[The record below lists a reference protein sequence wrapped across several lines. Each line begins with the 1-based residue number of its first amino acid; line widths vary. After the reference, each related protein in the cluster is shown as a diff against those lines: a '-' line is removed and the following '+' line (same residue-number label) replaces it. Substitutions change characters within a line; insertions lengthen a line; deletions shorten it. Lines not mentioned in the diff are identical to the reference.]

1 MRAFRVLL
9 GVLALAVVQPV
20 SALAQQVPMGAEPTE
35 AQHVAT
41 EGTRLMQLLQLLE
54 RAQEAM
60 EQGAEGQ
67 GENALHNARMLLEE
81 LRQDSDHP
89 WLEPTMEELAG
100 VQEAVREGNMT
111 WAEARLD
118 HITDQ
123 LANQVDRESLERTPS
138 D

>member
-1 MRAFRVLL
+1 MRAMHVLF
-9 GVLALAVVQPV
+9 GVVALALVQPV
-20 SALAQQVPMGAEPTE
+20 SAGAQQVPMAAEPGE
-35 AQHVAT
+35 AEHIAT

-54 RAQEAM
+54 RAQEAI

-67 GENALHNARMLLEE
+67 GENALHNARVMLEE

-89 WLEPTMEELAG
+89 WLEPTMEELAN
-100 VQEAVREGNMT
+100 VQAAVREGNMT

-118 HITDQ
+118 HITEQ
-123 LANQVDRESLERTPS
+123 LANQVDREGLERTPS

>member
-1 MRAFRVLL
+1 MRAMGVLL
-9 GVLALAVVQPV
+9 GVLALALVQPV

-35 AQHVAT
+35 AEHVAP
-41 EGTRLMQLLQLLE
+41 EETRLMQLLQLLE
-54 RAQEAM
+54 RAQHAM
-60 EQGAEGQ
+60 EHDAEGQ

-89 WLEPTMEELAG
+89 WLEPTMEEVAD
-100 VQEAVREGNMT
+100 VQEAVREGNMS

-118 HITDQ
+118 HITDE
-123 LANQVDRESLERTPS
+123 LANLIDRESFDRTPS

>member
-1 MRAFRVLL
+1 MTAMRVLL
-9 GVLALAVVQPV
+9 GVLVLALVQPV

-35 AQHVAT
+35 AEHVAT
-41 EGTRLMQLLQLLE
+41 EGTRLMQFLQLLE
-54 RAQEAM
+54 RAQEAI

-89 WLEPTMEELAG
+89 WLEPTMEKVAD
-100 VQEAVREGNMT
+100 VQAAVRVGNMT

-118 HITDQ
+118 HITDE
-123 LANQVDRESLERTPS
+123 LANLIDRESFDRTPS

>member
-1 MRAFRVLL
+1 MRTMRVLFA
-9 GVLALAVVQPV
+9 VLALALVHPV
-20 SALAQQVPMGAEPTE
+20 AAGAQQVPMAAEPGE
-35 AQHVAT
+35 AEHIAP

-67 GENALHNARMLLEE
+67 GENALHNARVLLEE

-100 VQEAVREGNMT
+100 VQAAVREGNMT

-118 HITDQ
+118 HITNQ
-123 LANQVDRESLERTPS
+123 LASQVDRESLERTPS

>member
-1 MRAFRVLL
+1 MRAMRVLL
-9 GVLALAVVQPV
+9 GVVALALVQSV
-20 SALAQQVPMGAEPTE
+20 SAGAQQVPMGAEPTE
-35 AQHVAT
+35 AEHIAT
-41 EGTRLMQLLQLLE
+41 EETRLMQLLQLLE

-60 EQGAEGQ
+60 EHGAEGQ

-118 HITDQ
+118 HITEQ
-123 LANQVDRESLERTPS
+123 LANQVDRESLDRTPS

>member
-1 MRAFRVLL
+1 MRAMHVLF
-9 GVLALAVVQPV
+9 GVVALALVQPV
-20 SALAQQVPMGAEPTE
+20 SAGAQQVPMGAEPGDAE
-35 AQHVAT
+35 HIAT

-54 RAQEAM
+54 RAQEAI

-67 GENALHNARMLLEE
+67 GENALHNARVMLEE

-89 WLEPTMEELAG
+89 WLEPTMEELAN
-100 VQEAVREGNMT
+100 VQAAVREGNMT

-118 HITDQ
+118 HITGQ
-123 LANQVDRESLERTPS
+123 LADQVDREGLERTPS